1 MLQSLISAIKKNSED
16 EILKQ
21 LEELIKKE
29 PQNGHHYLRM
39 GDLLVKKGNLKEAV
53 NWYLRASELFY
64 KQGFLKKATASAKL
78 VLRYEPNNEKAISLL
93 ERLQMGLTSPKE
105 ELAKK
110 VNENATKLSIFS
122 QLSSEEIGEMIKR
135 AEKRHYKK
143 GEYIIME
150 GDVGE
155 SLFVIEKGRVKV
167 ITTIAGKTIELAELG
182 EGDIVGE
189 VAILTDRPRT
199 ASVIAL
205 EETECFE
212 MGRDLIMDIL
222 ERHPELAD
230 ALNEIYHQR
239 VKDTI
244 TKVKRGG

>member
-1 MLQSLISAIKKNSED
+1 
-16 EILKQ
+16 
-21 LEELIKKE
+21 
-29 PQNGHHYLRM
+29 
-39 GDLLVKKGNLKEAV
+39 
-53 NWYLRASELFY
+53 
-64 KQGFLKKATASAKL
+64 
-78 VLRYEPNNEKAISLL
+78 
-93 ERLQMGLTSPKE
+93 
-105 ELAKK
+105 
-110 VNENATKLSIFS
+110 
-122 QLSSEEIGEMIKR
+122 
-135 AEKRHYKK
+135 
-143 GEYIIME
+143 ME